1 MADWVRR
8 PEWEYLTDL
17 LDNEARGAM
26 DALLS
31 TNPNNPAAIGRL
43 QAAVKHYRSFTSGEV
58 REVMIAEVKEAEDAG
73 RED

>member
-8 PEWEYLTDL
+8 PEWEYLKSL
-17 LDNEARGAM
+17 LDNEAMGAM

-31 TNPNNPAAIGRL
+31 TNPNNAAAVGRL

-58 REVMIAEVKEAEDAG
+58 RDVMMGELKELEKEAENG
-73 RED
+73 

>member
-1 MADWVRR
+1 MADWLRR

-17 LDNEARGAM
+17 LDGEARGAM
-26 DALLS
+26 GVLLS

-58 REVMIAEVKEAEDAG
+58 REVMIDELKEAENAE
-73 RED
+73 REE